1 MAACI
6 HRRLFQY
13 LNVELY
19 SRRYIIFETEG
30 LSQCERR
37 NSSLSTATILGDRAV
52 VMRGLPFMAEDEN
65 ELFTLAI
72 AAIHRMQTFDTW
84 SLEFDL

>member
-1 MAACI
+1 
-6 HRRLFQY
+6 
-13 LNVELY
+13 
-19 SRRYIIFETEG
+19 
-30 LSQCERR
+30 
-37 NSSLSTATILGDRAV
+37 
-52 VMRGLPFMAEDEN
+52 MAEDEN